1 MTSTIASWLQL
12 AKRRTDLAVAAD
24 LDLGLQVEEVQAARR
39 AGVVVA
45 VRDLAHPTL
54 LPASHARLHA
64 WRTPI

>member
-1 MTSTIASWLQL
+1 M
-12 AKRRTDLAVAAD
+12 AAD

-39 AGVVVA
+39 AGVAVA

-64 WRTPI
+64 WRTPL

>member
-1 MTSTIASWLQL
+1 M
-12 AKRRTDLAVAAD
+12 AAD

-39 AGVVVA
+39 AGVAVAVA

-64 WRTPI
+64 WRTPL